1 MLNITVCVKPV
12 PDPKRWS
19 EITLDPVRKTLK
31 REGIPIIIN
40 PSDKHALEE
49 ALRIKDKLG
58 AYVTVVSMAPA
69 FAIDTLRETLAMGA
83 DDAVLLSD
91 RLFAGADTLA
101 TAHVLAA
108 GIKKTGRCDLVL
120 CGNQSLDGSTGQ
132 VGPEV
137 AEILGIPH
145 LTGVRNISFIDNS
158 EVRVECEIER
168 GLMTLQAP
176 LPLLAAVVGRINTP
190 RHIPLARILKA
201 AEGKIQVWTFND
213 LSIDKNLVGLEG
225 SPTQVRNVFMPEVKR
240 MREMIRGESNET
252 AKLLL
257 QRLYE
262 IGALK

>member
-1 MLNITVCVKPV
+1 MLNIVVCMKPV
-12 PDPKRWS
+12 PDPRHWS
-19 EITLDPVRKTLK
+19 EISLDPVKKTLR

-58 AYVTVVSMAPA
+58 GHVTVVSMAPP
-69 FAIDTLRETLAMGA
+69 FAMDALRETLAMGA
-83 DDAVLLSD
+83 DDAVLLTD

-108 GIKKTGRCDLVL
+108 AIRKSGQYDLVI

-137 AEILGIPH
+137 AEILNIPH
-145 LTGVRNISFIDNS
+145 VTCVRSVTFVDDS
-158 EVRVECEIER
+158 KVRVECEIER
-168 GLMTLQAP
+168 GFMTLEAP
-176 LPLLAAVVGRINTP
+176 LPLLAAVVSRINTI
-190 RHIPLARILKA
+190 RHVPLARILYA
-201 AEGKIQVWTFND
+201 TERKIQVWTFND
-213 LSIDKNLVGLEG
+213 LGIDRSLVGLEG
-225 SPTQVRNVFMPEVKR
+225 SPTQVSNVFMPEIKR
-240 MREMIRGESNET
+240 RREVIKGESEET

-262 IGALK
+262 MGALK